1 MMIEE
6 KKKSL
11 DNQNNGVE
19 FKVEGDQ
26 PKPSYFSLIQLDT

>member
-11 DNQNNGVE
+11 DNQNTNFE

-26 PKPSYFSLIQLDT
+26 PKPSYFSLIQLET